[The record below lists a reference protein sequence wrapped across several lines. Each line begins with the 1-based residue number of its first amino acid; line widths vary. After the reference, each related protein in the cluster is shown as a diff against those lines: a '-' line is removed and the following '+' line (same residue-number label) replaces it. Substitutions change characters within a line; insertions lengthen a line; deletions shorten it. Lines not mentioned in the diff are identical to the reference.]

1 MTIADAAVSPSSIT
15 INLEPIWHNMK
26 AYGLPLFPIKA
37 IIQLV
42 NPHHL
47 IIQLLKQDQPHQ
59 FRLLVP
65 IEETTFDQSDFKV
78 NVVQASGQSFGIR
91 IHRKSTDEILFDTTY
106 GPMTLTDQYVE
117 MTTIVSSS
125 HVYGFASDHRPSM
138 QRSFNF
144 EKIKLFNRKGG
155 DGFHPFYMGLEP
167 LAGHM
172 HGVFWDNTYPLEVQ
186 FSPTPAVSFRY
197 YTIYYHVIII
207 NYYMKCNMGI
217 LWKSLTVTFSMVVDM
232 VIDAIAF

>member
-1 MTIADAAVSPSSIT
+1 
-15 INLEPIWHNMK
+15 MK

-78 NVVQASGQSFGIR
+78 DVAQASKQSFGIR

-117 MTTIVSSS
+117 MTTSVSSS

-155 DGFHPFYMGLEP
+155 DGFHPFYMVP
-167 LAGHM
+167 LARHT

-186 FSPTPAVSFRY
+186 FSPTSAISFRY